1 MQPSGNRSTGIILL
15 IIIMLIG
22 GGIYY
27 VKNGV
32 PSDSIN
38 KLTDGGTSTT
48 EKNLDSGDKDIPQPN
63 EAPSQPTPRMAVI
76 GSNPVTVA
84 QSVISVLKS
93 TGSPNLAPDMEA
105 YIQGIKSYDAGNYS
119 EALSNLSQ
127 TNSGP
132 RDMLAPVLME
142 NSRVLLEGNDY
153 IEIAVAGPM
162 TGDQALKGQAELAGV
177 ALAQQEINHNGGI
190 SGQKIV
196 VDIFDDR
203 ANKGNPTVNAA
214 KAVVNSKALAVIGH
228 IGSSNTLAAAPI
240 YEAGKIVTISPS
252 SSSTKITNA
261 GEYIF
266 RVCSDDIAQGKA
278 LVDYA
283 KQTGIKKAAVVYQPS
298 DDYSRTLHDA
308 IMQEMR
314 KVGMTTGGEYIYEKE
329 QMDYADMVGKIK
341 TSKVDAV
348 FFSGTQVEGSYFIIE
363 LKKEAP
369 GIKVLGGDALY
380 IKDLLQTAGSS
391 ANGLITTTFF
401 HAKAGFPFEANFV
414 KNFEETFKGTPNARS
429 ALAYDAMYAITNAL
443 EESQTLSRAGVR
455 EGMKTVSFQGS
466 TGRIK
471 FDNKGDVRGK
481 PVVILRVEN
490 PNFIPVKAIY
500 DNP

>member
-1 MQPSGNRSTGIILL
+1 MEPSGSRSTGIVLL

-22 GGIYY
+22 AGIYY
-27 VKNGV
+27 VKNGDV
-32 PSDSIN
+32 ATSIN

-48 EKNLDSGDKDIPQPN
+48 EKKADSSSQDTPQP
-63 EAPSQPTPRMAVI
+63 EETTSQPTPRMAVI

-93 TGSPNLAPDMEA
+93 TGSPNLAPDMDA
-105 YIQGIKSYDAGNYS
+105 YIQGIKAYDAGNFS
-119 EALSNLSQ
+119 EALSSLSQ
-127 TNSGP
+127 INSGP

-142 NSRVLLEGNDY
+142 NSRVLLEGNEY

-162 TGDQALKGQAELAGV
+162 TGDQALKGQAELAGA
-177 ALAQQEINHNGGI
+177 ALAQQEINRNGGI
-190 SGQKIV
+190 SGKKIV
-196 VDIFDDR
+196 IDIFDDR
-203 ANKGNPTVNAA
+203 ANKGNPTINAA
-214 KAVVNSKALAVIGH
+214 KSVVNSKALAVIGH

-240 YEAGKIVTISPS
+240 YEAGKIAAISPS
-252 SSSTKITNA
+252 SSSTKISNA
-261 GEYIF
+261 GDYIF
-266 RVCSDDIAQGKA
+266 RVCSDDNAQGKA

-283 KQTGIKKAAVVYQPS
+283 KQTGIKKAAIVYLPS

-314 KVGMTTGGEYIYEKE
+314 KVGINPGGEYIYEKE
-329 QMDYADMVGKIK
+329 QMDFSETVSKIK
-341 TSKVDAV
+341 ASKVDAV

-369 GIKVLGGDALY
+369 SVKVLGGDALY
-380 IKDLLQTAGSS
+380 IKDLLQTAGNS

-401 HAKAGFPFEANFV
+401 HAKAGFPFEADFV

-429 ALAYDAMYAITNAL
+429 ALAYDAMYAIANAL
-443 EESQTLSRAGVR
+443 EESQNINRAGVE
-455 EGMKTVSFQGS
+455 EGLKMVSFQGA

-490 PNFIPVKAIY
+490 PNFVPVKAIY